1 MKYQIKKKNKF
12 KKIVKN
18 NTQDGFSFKPNF
30 KKDNTIKITNLTI
43 YNEECINT
51 LLKQKINKEFKKVA
65 SIIIPLLNE
74 DDAGTGDIAIALNEL
89 SKHKENL
96 MHKYRKYLSNKE
108 YEMEL
113 KRIKVLETELK
124 NKLITIKEQEDV
136 KHR

>member
-43 YNEECINT
+43 YNEECINN
-51 LLKQKINKEFKKVA
+51 LLKQKINKEFKKLA
-65 SIIIPLLNE
+65 SLIIPLLNE
-74 DDAGTGDIAIALNEL
+74 DDAGTGNIAFALNEL
-89 SKHKENL
+89 SKHKEIL

-108 YEMEL
+108 YDMEI

-124 NKLITIKEQEDV
+124 NKLITIKEQEETI
-136 KHR
+136 RR